1 MPKEFLNILLNR
13 SLMGPLDPD
22 ITLYISPY
30 DNSDKTDFN
39 VGSSTI
45 LAIMFQYI
53 APNDDDQSLRRQR
66 QLYFLYRAASG
77 VVIDIDHDKINQ
89 MSTKY

>member
-13 SLMGPLDPD
+13 SLTGPLDPD

-66 QLYFLYRAASG
+66 QLYFLY
-77 VVIDIDHDKINQ
+77 
-89 MSTKY
+89 MSFVPLALRLWCG